1 MNKILSKRPVMPGVF
16 FMIKYIAQILLFLS
30 IVSLSYGR
38 EQERSIRIRAV
49 GDIMLGTLTPDG
61 FLRPEEKGN
70 ILKYINPFLLD
81 ADLTIGNLEGTLCD
95 SGSSDKCEADSLDC
109 YLFRMP
115 ERYGIDLKNAGFDF
129 LSLAN
134 NHVGDFGKMCVKR
147 TESILSEHDIGWS
160 GRPGTYST
168 RIVGDI
174 RVAFVAFHSGGD
186 CNRSLDISSATHFV
200 KELKTQHE
208 LVIVSVHGGAEG
220 LLAMSLPDSMEY
232 YMGEVR
238 GHLQDFTHQIV
249 DAGAD
254 FVMGHGPHVAR
265 AMEVYNGKLIA
276 YSLANFATYGRF
288 NLLSD
293 RRFGGILEL
302 EITRNGNMV
311 SARIIS
317 TEQKYWGVPLLDNTH
332 RFVQLVD
339 SLSQSDL
346 PDRGARFTSTGQLIL
361 GK

>member
-1 MNKILSKRPVMPGVF
+1 
-16 FMIKYIAQILLFLS
+16 
-30 IVSLSYGR
+30 
-38 EQERSIRIRAV
+38 
-49 GDIMLGTLTPDG
+49 
-61 FLRPEEKGN
+61 
-70 ILKYINPFLLD
+70 
-81 ADLTIGNLEGTLCD
+81 
-95 SGSSDKCEADSLDC
+95 
-109 YLFRMP
+109 
-115 ERYGIDLKNAGFDF
+115 
-129 LSLAN
+129 
-134 NHVGDFGKMCVKR
+134 
-147 TESILSEHDIGWS
+147 
-160 GRPGTYST
+160 
-168 RIVGDI
+168 
-174 RVAFVAFHSGGD
+174 
-186 CNRSLDISSATHFV
+186 
-200 KELKTQHE
+200 
-208 LVIVSVHGGAEG
+208 
-220 LLAMSLPDSMEY
+220 
-232 YMGEVR
+232 MGEVR